1 MKTIRCK
8 IEKVNPFNDAVY
20 QVLLRPETA
29 FDFQAGQYLCVVMGE
44 KDKRPFSIASAP
56 NAELIELHIGAAV
69 SESYPMQVVERLK
82 ACAIDGSTIDIE
94 APGGDAHLRHE
105 SQRPRLLIA
114 GGTGFSYI
122 KSIVEH
128 QIAIGQQVKT
138 TLYWGCRTQ
147 DAMYFEAIAREWHD
161 AHPWLHFV
169 PVIEE
174 APANWQGKTAN
185 LLAQIKQDFVS
196 LNGYDIYIAGRFD
209 MVGAAREI
217 FREIGVEEAHLY
229 GDAFAFIK

>member
-1 MKTIRCK
+1 MKTISCR
-8 IEKVNPFNDAVY
+8 IESVTPFNDAVY
-20 QVLLRPETA
+20 QVILKPETE
-29 FDFQAGQYLCVVMGE
+29 FDFKAGQYLCVVMGE

-56 NAELIELHIGAAV
+56 DAQHIELHIGAAV

-82 ACAIDGSTIDIE
+82 AGLANGELIDIE
-94 APGGDAHLRHE
+94 MPGGDAHLRHE
-105 SQRPRLLIA
+105 SVRPRLLIA

-128 QIAIGQQVKT
+128 QIALGQQVET

-147 DAMYFEAIAREWHD
+147 DAMYYEQIARDWHH
-161 AHPWLHFV
+161 AHSWLHFV

-174 APANWQGKTAN
+174 APADWQGKTAN
-185 LLAQIKQDFVS
+185 LLAQIQQDFIS

-209 MVGAAREI
+209 MVGAAREA
-217 FREIGVEEAHLY
+217 FRAMGVEEAHLY